1 VPSPTSKC
9 ARAAT
14 PTKKLAATEASRG
27 HGAIQGCTTYCSV
40 PAVHDIDGGGHVFPP
55 TSSVCW
61 RLRLNGGE
69 KGDRGGLDSAPRSCR
84 PLGSVLER
92 AAPGNTAQV
101 VEQEPFGH
109 GVARDDRLSPRARDA
124 NRSASVG
131 ECPGEWAP
139 RGSEAQARAAHAWC
153 GC

>member
-1 VPSPTSKC
+1 V
-9 ARAAT
+9 
-14 PTKKLAATEASRG
+14 LAAETKR
-27 HGAIQGCTTYCSV
+27 
-40 PAVHDIDGGGHVFPP
+40 
-55 TSSVCW
+55 W
-61 RLRLNGGE
+61 RE
-69 KGDRGGLDSAPRSCR
+69 GDRGGLRSAPRSYR
-84 PLGSVLER
+84 PPGSVLEL

-109 GVARDDRLSPRARDA
+109 GVARADRLSPRARDA

-153 GC
+153 GCQCGPPASETGARAEKARPRE